1 MPNKYSVLMSVYNK
15 ENPIY
20 LRESM
25 QSIYAQTLPTDDF
38 VLVCDGPLND
48 ELDQIIDEMKQKFQ
62 ERLHVY
68 RLAENKG
75 LGIALN
81 YGMQKCKN
89 EYIAR
94 MDSDDISRVDRCE
107 LQMETFTRYPDISVL
122 SGTIN
127 EFELVP
133 NKSTGKRKL
142 PSNYESI
149 KLYSRKRNPINHPC
163 VMFKKSAVL
172 SSGGYKETFHL
183 FEDYYLWI
191 RMLMNGYKFKN
202 IDDILLDMRTSKRMY
217 ARRGGMQYAKTLLC
231 FHKWLYINGWSTKFD
246 YISGALPHAIV
257 CILPNIVRAQV
268 YKILH

>member
-1 MPNKYSVLMSVYNK
+1 
-15 ENPIY
+15 
-20 LRESM
+20 
-25 QSIYAQTLPTDDF
+25 
-38 VLVCDGPLND
+38 
-48 ELDQIIDEMKQKFQ
+48 
-62 ERLHVY
+62 
-68 RLAENKG
+68 
-75 LGIALN
+75 
-81 YGMQKCKN
+81 
-89 EYIAR
+89 
-94 MDSDDISRVDRCE
+94 
-107 LQMETFTRYPDISVL
+107 METFTRYPDISVL

-231 FHKWLYINGWSTKFD
+231 FHKWMYINGWSTKFD